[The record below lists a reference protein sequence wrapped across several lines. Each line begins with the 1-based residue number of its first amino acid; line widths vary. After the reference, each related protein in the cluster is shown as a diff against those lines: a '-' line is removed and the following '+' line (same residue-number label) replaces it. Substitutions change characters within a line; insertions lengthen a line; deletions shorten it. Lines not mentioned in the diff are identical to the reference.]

1 MKLGFLLTIQS
12 SNTTLLDS
20 LSHTQSMMNEY
31 IYIYTYI
38 YIYNYMSET
47 NLLYNYL
54 QSNWSQKPQI

>member
-20 LSHTQSMMNEY
+20 PSHTQSMMNEY
-31 IYIYTYI
+31 IYYL
-38 YIYNYMSET
+38 YNYMSET